1 MKLGKTAVTY
11 NLGDTSFRRK
21 SLIDDYRILLACLK
35 STNMEYDNWNEV
47 SQKEFYKQLLKHPDL
62 FSRNTEK
69 EEDYA
74 QRGRTATN
82 ALVKLGLTD
91 DNRVLSQ
98 VAKNWLL
105 GKTRQSDEIEKSLGI
120 DINNLLFLRQLL
132 KLRVYSNDGKNYFY
146 PFRFALRLTSLYSD
160 IPQDDFLTLVHLIKP
175 TFRKET
181 IEGILRDYGKV
192 ASNNMIFYELI
203 EKYFPED
210 NSNLNNVNLDAF
222 FESYPLKKEIFNQL
236 FVNRKSSSI
245 QDEYYQ
251 FIDSLLVFKKE
262 KTSISL
268 DNLLTISKK
277 GSIKKAFGFGNK
289 VFKDAKSV
297 DEFIEKNSDNLL
309 LSTDN
314 KNIYSQFILSNGAGD
329 FKNIAQAWHNQFVA
343 SSLAVKIGHELDPDL
358 KIGCMIIYATT
369 YSLDANP
376 VNQAATM
383 EQNQIFNYYCA
394 DVQVR
399 GEYPGYTNRFLNSR
413 GVKFEDLDITKEDLD
428 LLKAYPVDYVGF
440 SYYMSSA
447 VTVTGDE
454 SDTVA
459 GNLLGGVRNPFLK
472 ASEWGWQI
480 DPVGLRIALNELYN
494 RYQKPVFVVENGLG
508 AVDEITA
515 EGQIIDD
522 YRIDYLRA
530 HIEQMAKAIEDGVDL
545 MGYTPW
551 GCIDLVSASTGEMS
565 KRYGFIYVDLDDK
578 IEGSGKRMKKKSFD
592 WYKQVIATNGA
603 DLA

>member
-1 MKLGKTAVTY
+1 MSQTVFPENFLWGGATAANQLEGAYLADGKGLSVADAMPGGKIRFEVLGSSEFDWTIDEEKYVYPNHKGISYYEHFKEDIALFAEMGFKCY
-11 NLGDTSFRRK
+11 RFSIAWSRIFPQGDELEPNEAGLKFYDQV
-21 SLIDDYRILLACLK
+21 IDECLK
-35 STNMEYDNWNEV
+35 HGIEPVITISHYEMPLNLAKKYGGWKNRELITFYERYAKVVLTRFHSKVKYWMTFNEIN
-47 SQKEFYKQLLKHPDL
+47 S
-62 FSRNTEK
+62 
-69 EEDYA
+69 
-74 QRGRTATN
+74 
-82 ALVKLGLTD
+82 ALHFPA
-91 DNRVLSQ
+91 LSQ
-98 VAKNWLL
+98 GMV
-105 GKTRQSDEIEKSLGI
+105 
-120 DINNLLFLRQLL
+120 
-132 KLRVYSNDGKNYFY
+132 
-146 PFRFALRLTSLYSD
+146 
-160 IPQDDFLTLVHLIKP
+160 
-175 TFRKET
+175 
-181 IEGILRDYGKV
+181 
-192 ASNNMIFYELI
+192 
-203 EKYFPED
+203 
-210 NSNLNNVNLDAF
+210 
-222 FESYPLKKEIFNQL
+222 
-236 FVNRKSSSI
+236 
-245 QDEYYQ
+245 
-251 FIDSLLVFKKE
+251 
-262 KTSISL
+262 
-268 DNLLTISKK
+268 
-277 GSIKKAFGFGNK
+277 
-289 VFKDAKSV
+289 
-297 DEFIEKNSDNLL
+297 
-309 LSTDN
+309 
-314 KNIYSQFILSNGAGD
+314 LSNGAGD

-343 SSLAVKIGHELDPDL
+343 SSLAVKIGHELDPAL

>member
-1 MKLGKTAVTY
+1 MSQTVFPENFLWGGATAANQLEGAYLADGKGLSVADAMPGGKIRFEVLGSPEFDWTIDEEKYVYPNHKGISYYEHFKEDIALFAEMGFKCY
-11 NLGDTSFRRK
+11 RFSIAWSRIFPQGDELEPNEAGLKFYDQV
-21 SLIDDYRILLACLK
+21 IDECLK
-35 STNMEYDNWNEV
+35 HGIEPVITISHYEMPLNLAKKYGGWKNRELIAFYERYAKVVLTRFHSKVKYWMTFNEIN
-47 SQKEFYKQLLKHPDL
+47 S
-62 FSRNTEK
+62 
-69 EEDYA
+69 
-74 QRGRTATN
+74 
-82 ALVKLGLTD
+82 ALHFPA
-91 DNRVLSQ
+91 LSQ
-98 VAKNWLL
+98 GMV
-105 GKTRQSDEIEKSLGI
+105 
-120 DINNLLFLRQLL
+120 
-132 KLRVYSNDGKNYFY
+132 
-146 PFRFALRLTSLYSD
+146 
-160 IPQDDFLTLVHLIKP
+160 
-175 TFRKET
+175 
-181 IEGILRDYGKV
+181 
-192 ASNNMIFYELI
+192 
-203 EKYFPED
+203 
-210 NSNLNNVNLDAF
+210 
-222 FESYPLKKEIFNQL
+222 
-236 FVNRKSSSI
+236 
-245 QDEYYQ
+245 
-251 FIDSLLVFKKE
+251 
-262 KTSISL
+262 
-268 DNLLTISKK
+268 
-277 GSIKKAFGFGNK
+277 
-289 VFKDAKSV
+289 
-297 DEFIEKNSDNLL
+297 
-309 LSTDN
+309 
-314 KNIYSQFILSNGAGD
+314 LSNGAGD

-413 GVKFEDLDITKEDLD
+413 GVKFEDLDITQEDLD

-508 AVDEITA
+508 AVDEINA
-515 EGQIIDD
+515 DGQIIDD

>member
-1 MKLGKTAVTY
+1 MSQTVFPENFLWGGATAANQLEGAYLADGKGLSVADAMPGGKIRFEVLGSPEFDWTIDEEKYVYPNHKGISYYEHFKEDIALFFFFLFKCY
-11 NLGDTSFRRK
+11 RFSIAWSRIFPQGDVLEPNEAGLKFYDQV
-21 SLIDDYRILLACLK
+21 IDECLK
-35 STNMEYDNWNEV
+35 YGIEPVITISHYEMPLNLAKKYGGWKNRELITFYERYAKVVLTRFHRKVKYWMTFNEIN
-47 SQKEFYKQLLKHPDL
+47 S
-62 FSRNTEK
+62 
-69 EEDYA
+69 
-74 QRGRTATN
+74 
-82 ALVKLGLTD
+82 ALHFPA
-91 DNRVLSQ
+91 LSQ
-98 VAKNWLL
+98 GMV
-105 GKTRQSDEIEKSLGI
+105 
-120 DINNLLFLRQLL
+120 
-132 KLRVYSNDGKNYFY
+132 
-146 PFRFALRLTSLYSD
+146 
-160 IPQDDFLTLVHLIKP
+160 
-175 TFRKET
+175 
-181 IEGILRDYGKV
+181 
-192 ASNNMIFYELI
+192 
-203 EKYFPED
+203 
-210 NSNLNNVNLDAF
+210 
-222 FESYPLKKEIFNQL
+222 
-236 FVNRKSSSI
+236 
-245 QDEYYQ
+245 
-251 FIDSLLVFKKE
+251 
-262 KTSISL
+262 
-268 DNLLTISKK
+268 
-277 GSIKKAFGFGNK
+277 
-289 VFKDAKSV
+289 
-297 DEFIEKNSDNLL
+297 
-309 LSTDN
+309 
-314 KNIYSQFILSNGAGD
+314 LSNGAGD